1 MVKKKDQFYYNVI
14 SPSYFLLAVKN
25 LLKTIPD
32 LNDKIS
38 AVENLTSQFLPMSNI
53 TENIKKIKELIEQ
66 ARDAANRV
74 RSHFVHISVR

>member
-1 MVKKKDQFYYNVI
+1 MTFYYNVF
-14 SPSYFLLAVKN
+14 SPSYPLLAVKN

-32 LNDKIS
+32 LNNKIS
-38 AVENLTSQFLPMSNI
+38 AVENLTSQFLPISNI

-74 RSHFVHISVR
+74 RSHSVNTSIQ

>member
-1 MVKKKDQFYYNVI
+1 MFSSSN
-14 SPSYFLLAVKN
+14 FLLAVKD
-25 LLKTIPD
+25 LLKTIPS

-38 AVENLTSQFLPMSNI
+38 EVENLSSQFSPINNI

-74 RSHFVHISVR
+74 RSNSVNTVTELQ